1 MTQQYN
7 RAKEMKFR
15 NSTEN
20 TTVHYNRQST
30 HNVMSQQRTTI
41 RRKWSTT
48 YQPNIGRRLED
59 TVNHIIT
66 QR

>member
-20 TTVHYNRQST
+20 TTVHYNKVHT
-30 HNVMSQQRTTI
+30 INVQKGTTI
-41 RRKWSTT
+41 RRKWSNT
-48 YQPNIGRRLED
+48 YQPNIGRLED
-59 TVNHIIT
+59 TVHQIIT